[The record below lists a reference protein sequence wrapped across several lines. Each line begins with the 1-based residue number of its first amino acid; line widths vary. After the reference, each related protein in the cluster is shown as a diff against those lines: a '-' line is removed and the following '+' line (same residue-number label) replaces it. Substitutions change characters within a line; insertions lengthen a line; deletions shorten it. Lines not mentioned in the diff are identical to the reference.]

1 VHLGVAAIR
10 RIQGL
15 LGLAR
20 QRGAA
25 LNDDACTVNDRTL
38 KGLPTR
44 AATTQRAELEPRQLL
59 ICYNRRLCR
68 CRQRQRLLCAA
79 TSRSVSEDEDSECF
93 IGP

>member
-1 VHLGVAAIR
+1 MHLGVAAIR

-25 LNDDACTVNDRTL
+25 LNDDACAANDRTL

-44 AATTQRAELEPRQLL
+44 AAATHPRHLAELEPASFQF
-59 ICYNRRLCR
+59 
-68 CRQRQRLLCAA
+68 A
-79 TSRSVSEDEDSECF
+79 TIMC
-93 IGP
+93 